1 MLNVCKGCDAHAKGC
16 EEKGLSWVCK
26 AAGGELKLRV
36 GKAEALRRL
45 AALAFNLDDKHC
57 KHSTYDTLLKDT
69 FQKRNDFEHIQ
80 DIGSLTTSKQSLR

>member
-45 AALAFNLDDKHC
+45 AALAFKSKHQ
-57 KHSTYDTLLKDT
+57 TYTSCNKQSPSKIIHDTLKS
-69 FQKRNDFEHIQ
+69 IQ
-80 DIGSLTTSKQSLR
+80 